1 MFAVS
6 FLSRFSLAKLR
17 NMPIPDRRDPLKQ
30 GTSRLL
36 RFETR
41 LALSASAT
49 ADVLMDLWDIDP
61 LAGAQ
66 AGDASASQT
75 LMDQAQDIFEN
86 YGLDGSGQTVAVIDS
101 GIAYDHVALGGGF
114 GPGYRVVGGWDFAEN
129 DANPYDDGPSGFH
142 GTHVAGTL
150 AGSTDSFSG
159 IAPGADLV
167 ALRVFDDYGGGN
179 LDWIEDALAWVHENR
194 FAFENPIT
202 TVNLSLGSVL
212 PEEMASQIQAQL
224 EDELSLLKADGIMVF
239 AAAGNA
245 FDADAPSQLAY
256 PAASPSVTPVG
267 SISGDGSLSSFSQRT
282 DGILVAP
289 GELVNSSVPDHVL
302 GRDGRIDDF
311 VNATGTSMA
320 SPQIAGAA
328 VLVREAMLSAGLE
341 TDGDAVL
348 DHLYDTADRS
358 TDDATG
364 LTYYQINLT
373 RAIEQLIVDG
383 GGGEEPTEPPAPV
396 DPPAIE
402 PEPIDPID
410 ESMEDLGS
418 VQWTQTELE
427 TGRWYTV
434 DAERDGVL
442 SIVRGDESND
452 ALPIVIER
460 VGGDA
465 VVESGTATQRQYD
478 VNVQAGE
485 TIRFRIDSSAGDSL
499 AVEIANL
506 VSVSGG
512 EARFTGTD
520 AADRVEID
528 LRNDAMLRFG
538 NFEYQ
543 FSHGEISNLQILGG
557 GGNDT
562 VDVIGSEA
570 VEKVTLR
577 VGSGEI
583 ENASLLV
590 QMSAVEKVA
599 IDGGGGSDRAYLYDS
614 PGNDTL
620 SASPGDTKLSG
631 VGFEHTVTGIHSI
644 YVHATAGGN
653 DTAYLYDSAGD
664 DRLAIRP
671 EFTSLRGDDFLSL
684 VYGFDRVNA
693 YGTAGGNDTADLYDS
708 AGDDRMSANA
718 TNAYISGPGYYSQ
731 ARHFESVVGHATA
744 GGTDHATIYADSAD
758 QTLHNIGGLVQLDA
772 GGGAVR
778 AAQGFEIAET
788 FLNGSPIVVTPQ
800 ALAVEIDS
808 DRIEEPEYRGVVT
821 LDEDPTDLSV
831 SKRANEIMGLAQ
843 SRVQGP
849 SDDEDRDLLDQLFA
863 EL

>member
-1 MFAVS
+1 MS
-6 FLSRFSLAKLR
+6 SS
-17 NMPIPDRRDPLKQ
+17 DRRDPLLR

-61 LAGAQ
+61 LSGAQ
-66 AGDASASQT
+66 ASDTTSFEQ
-75 LMDQAQDIFEN
+75 LLNQANEIQQNF
-86 YGLDGSGQTVAVIDS
+86 GFDGSGQTVAVIDS

-150 AGSTDSFSG
+150 AGSTDSFTG

-212 PEEMASQIQAQL
+212 PAELAGQVQAQL

-245 FDADAPSQLAY
+245 YDADTPTQLAY
-256 PAASPSVTPVG
+256 PASSPSVTPVG
-267 SISGDGSLSSFSQRT
+267 SVSSDGSLSDFSQRA

-328 VLVREAMLSAGLE
+328 VLVREAMLSAGIDA
-341 TDGDAVL
+341 DGDSVL
-348 DHLYDTADRS
+348 AHLYDTADPQ
-358 TDDATG
+358 TDEATG
-364 LTYYQINLT
+364 VTYYQINLT
-373 RAIEQLIVDG
+373 RAIEELIVGDG
-383 GGGEEPTEPPAPV
+383 GG
-396 DPPAIE
+396 DS
-402 PEPIDPID
+402 EPIDPPVVEPEPPEVPD
-410 ESMEDLGS
+410 AVEDLGTILS
-418 VQWTQTELE
+418 TQTELE
-427 TGRWYTV
+427 TGRWYAV
-434 DAERDGVL
+434 EAQHDGLL
-442 SIVRGDESND
+442 SIALGDDDAD
-452 ALPIVIER
+452 ALPITIQREAS
-460 VGGDA
+460 DL
-465 VVESGTATQRQYD
+465 VVESGNGAQRQFD
-478 VNVQAGE
+478 VNVSAGE
-485 TIRFRIDSSAGDSL
+485 TIRFRIESDADETL
-499 AVEIANL
+499 AVGIANL
-506 VSVSGG
+506 VRVSGG
-512 EARFTGTD
+512 TAYFTGTD
-520 AADRVEID
+520 AADQIEVD
-528 LRNDAMLRFG
+528 LRAETMLRFG
-538 NFEYQ
+538 QFEYQ
-543 FSHGEISNLQILGG
+543 FDSGTVSNLQILGG
-557 GGNDT
+557 GGTDT
-562 VDVIGSEA
+562 VDVIGSQA

-577 VGSGEI
+577 TGSGEI
-583 ENASLLV
+583 ENGSIMV
-590 QMSAVEKVA
+590 QMTSVEKISVA
-599 IDGGGGSDRAYLYDS
+599 GGGGSDRAYLYDS
-614 PGNDTL
+614 AGNDTL

-631 VGFEHTVTGIHSI
+631 VGYEHALTGIRSI

-744 GGTDHATIYADSAD
+744 GGTDHATIYADSSD

-788 FLNGSPIVVTPQ
+788 FLNGSPIVVAPQ
-800 ALAVEIDS
+800 SLGIPIANEPS
-808 DRIEEPEYRGVVT
+808 EELEHHGVVT
-821 LDEDPTDLSV
+821 LDEDPIEQSV
-831 SKRANEIMGLAQ
+831 FKRSSEIMGLAQ
-843 SRVQGP
+843 SLVDRV
-849 SDDEDRDLLDQLFA
+849 SDDDDRELLDQLFA

>member
-1 MFAVS
+1 M
-6 FLSRFSLAKLR
+6 
-17 NMPIPDRRDPLKQ
+17 Q

-61 LAGAQ
+61 LSGGQ
-66 AGDASASQT
+66 ADDASSSQT
-75 LMDQAQDIFEN
+75 LMDQAQDIFQN

-150 AGSTDSFSG
+150 AGSSDSFSG

-202 TVNLSLGSVL
+202 AVNLSLGSVL
-212 PEEMASQIQAQL
+212 PAEMASQIQAQL

-267 SISGDGSLSSFSQRT
+267 SIAGDGSLSSFSQRT

-328 VLVREAMLSAGLE
+328 VLVREAMLSAGLDA
-341 TDGDAVL
+341 DGGAVL

-383 GGGEEPTEPPAPV
+383 GGEEPTEPPAPT
-396 DPPAIE
+396 DPPVIE
-402 PEPIDPID
+402 PEPIDAPV
-410 ESMEDLGS
+410 EDLGS
-418 VQWTQTELE
+418 IQWTQTELE
-427 TGRWYTV
+427 TGQWYTV
-434 DAERDGVL
+434 DAERDGLL
-442 SIVRGDESND
+442 SIVRGDESEA

-460 VGGDA
+460 VVGDTI
-465 VVESGTATQRQYD
+465 VESGSATQRQFD

-485 TIRFRIDSSAGDSL
+485 TIRFRIDSSVGSTL

-506 VSVSGG
+506 VSVSDGQ
-512 EARFTGTD
+512 ARFTGTD
-520 AADRVEID
+520 ASDQVEID

-538 NFEYQ
+538 NFEYH

-562 VDVIGSEA
+562 VNVIGSEA

-590 QMSAVEKVA
+590 QMSAVEKVS
-599 IDGGGGSDRAYLYDS
+599 IEGGGGSDRAYLYDS
-614 PGNDTL
+614 SGNDTL

-631 VGFEHTVTGIHSI
+631 VGFEHTVTGIRSI

-653 DTAYLYDSAGD
+653 DTAYLYDSTGD

-744 GGTDHATIYADSAD
+744 GGIDHATIYADSAD

-788 FLNGSPIVVTPQ
+788 FLNGSPIIVAPQ

-808 DRIEEPEYRGVVT
+808 DPIEEPEYRGVVT
-821 LDEDPTDLSV
+821 LDEDPTERSV
-831 SKRANEIMGLAQ
+831 SQRANEIMGLAQ

-849 SDDEDRDLLDQLFA
+849 SDDEERDLLDQLFA